1 MKVEWYF
8 DFISPFAHLQLM
20 RLPDLP
26 SDLEIEFKPLLFAAL
41 LNHFGQLGPAEI
53 ESKRLFTYR
62 HVQWLGN
69 KLDLPL
75 RLPSA
80 HPFNSLPLLRLA
92 IADGCRYKN
101 LCRMSEFVWR
111 HGHIPEEQDA
121 FIQLAADIGYSEP
134 DVINSD
140 DVKNTLRKNSDDA
153 IAAGVFGVPSFV
165 VDKKVFWGLDAT
177 QMLIDYHENPALFD
191 SDAMRRLEALPAAA
205 KRITKPGS

>member
-8 DFISPFAHLQLM
+8 DFISPFVHLQLM

-26 SDLEIEFKPLLFAAL
+26 SDLDIEFKPLLFAAL

-62 HVQWLGN
+62 HVQWLGQ
-69 KLDLPL
+69 KMDFPL
-75 RLPSA
+75 RLPKA

-92 IADGCRYKN
+92 IADGCRYEN
-101 LCRMSEFVWR
+101 LCRISEFVWR
-111 HGHIPEEQDA
+111 HGHIPEETDE
-121 FIQLAADIGYSEP
+121 FMKLAKELGYDDP
-134 DVINSD
+134 VVIKSD
-140 DVKNTLRKNSDDA
+140 KVKSALRKNSEDA

-177 QMLIDYHENPALFD
+177 QMLIDYHDNPALFD
-191 SDAMRRLEALPAAA
+191 NDDMQRLETLPSAA
-205 KRITKPGS
+205 KRIPKTGS